1 LLAAIYSLRSRA
13 IDTVIQL
20 FPPPESALLAGILL
34 GDDSRMPPELTQAFQ
49 DTGTAHIIAISGKM
63 ALKWLMAF

>member
-1 LLAAIYSLRSRA
+1 
-13 IDTVIQL
+13 VMQL

-49 DTGTAHIIAISGKM
+49 DTGTAHIIAISGFNNPLSPISTLLSHQCCQT
-63 ALKWLMAF
+63 A